1 MFTLNFVVSK
11 KEFCKVLERY
21 KCFYNEKR
29 FYFWQCLFNYFE
41 VNKSI
46 VISTAYLFN
55 EKHDFILEKYYSI
68 IDTLFNLKKQ
78 DIICLKIEG

>member
-1 MFTLNFVVSK
+1 MFTLNFVLSK
-11 KEFCKVLERY
+11 KEFCKDLEKF
-21 KCFYNEKR
+21 KCFHNGKR
-29 FYFWQCLFNYFE
+29 FYYRQCLFNYFE
-41 VNKSI
+41 TNNTV

-55 EKHDFILEKYYSI
+55 ENHDFILEKYYKI